1 MENLAYFLLP
11 KTRIENTE
19 VRKQNAGVRSQ
30 ESGVRSQEKGKR
42 IKGKTRHSLV
52 SKAQRRYDPMTQR
65 LKDATTP

>member
-19 VRKQNAGVRSQ
+19 VRKQNA
-30 ESGVRSQEKGKR
+30 GVRSQEKGKR

>member
-30 ESGVRSQEKGKR
+30 ESGER

>member
-30 ESGVRSQEKGKR
+30 ESGVRRKDKGKNKTFACL
-42 IKGKTRHSLV
+42 KG
-52 SKAQRRYDPMTQR
+52 P
-65 LKDATTP
+65 TTL